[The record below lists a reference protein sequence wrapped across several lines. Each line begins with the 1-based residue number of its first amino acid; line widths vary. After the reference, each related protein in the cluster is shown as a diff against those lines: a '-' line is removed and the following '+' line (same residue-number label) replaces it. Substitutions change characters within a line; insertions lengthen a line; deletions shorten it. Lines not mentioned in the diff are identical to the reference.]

1 MHSGWIIFGVIA
13 LVSWLVSMQL
23 KNKFK
28 QFSAIPVNYGLTG
41 KQVAEK
47 MLADNGIYDVKVQ
60 SVEGSLTDHY
70 NPLQKTVNLSREVYF
85 SNSVAAAAVA
95 AHECGH
101 AVQHARAYAWLT
113 MRSSLVPAVNFA
125 SKWMQWLLLAGIL
138 MLNTFPHLLLVGII
152 LFAITTLFSF
162 ITLPVEINAS
172 QRALAWLTNAGI
184 TSYSTF
190 PQAKSALKW
199 AAYTY
204 VVAALASLGTLV
216 YYLMIFLGRRD

>member
-1 MHSGWIIFGVIA
+1 MYSGWIIFGVIA
-13 LVSWLVSMQL
+13 LMSWLVSMQL
-23 KNKFK
+23 KSKFK
-28 QFSAIPVNYGLTG
+28 QFSAIPVNYGYTG

-70 NPLQKTVNLSREVYF
+70 NPLQKTVNLSRDVYY

-101 AVQHARAYAWLT
+101 AVQHARAYAWLN
-113 MRSSLVPAVNFA
+113 MRSSLVPAVSFA

-138 MLNTFPHLLLVGII
+138 MLNTFPQLLLVGII
-152 LFAITTLFSF
+152 LFGITTLFSF